1 MNKFKGIFPAL
12 VTPYTKDGAV
22 NEYSLR
28 RIVRLGM
35 ERECAG
41 FYVGGSTAEAF
52 ILSMEERKTI
62 LDIVAD
68 EVSGRATII
77 YHVGTIGTADAIEL
91 AKHGKR
97 VGVDAISAVPPFY
110 YNFSI
115 EEIKRHYW
123 SIVDSVDLPMLVY
136 NFPAFSGVNF
146 SARDLEELMDHERII
161 GLKHTSMNL
170 FDLERVKQKT
180 GAVVLN
186 GYDEMFLGS
195 LAMGADGAIG
205 STFNLMADKFVR
217 IQRLFQEGDL
227 ESALKLQ
234 IEANN
239 VIEAIIK
246 VGVIQGIKYGLEKT
260 GIECNGCREPFKT
273 VSAAERA
280 ELDRAFDENN
290 VYPG

>member
-28 RIVRLGM
+28 RIVLWM
-35 ERECAG
+35 ERNVRASMWVAALLR
-41 FYVGGSTAEAF
+41 FF

-115 EEIKRHYW
+115 EE
-123 SIVDSVDLPMLVY
+123 SSVT
-136 NFPAFSGVNF
+136 
-146 SARDLEELMDHERII
+146 I
-161 GLKHTSMNL
+161 GPLLT
-170 FDLERVKQKT
+170 
-180 GAVVLN
+180 A
-186 GYDEMFLGS
+186 
-195 LAMGADGAIG
+195 
-205 STFNLMADKFVR
+205 
-217 IQRLFQEGDL
+217 
-227 ESALKLQ
+227 
-234 IEANN
+234 
-239 VIEAIIK
+239 
-246 VGVIQGIKYGLEKT
+246 
-260 GIECNGCREPFKT
+260 
-273 VSAAERA
+273 
-280 ELDRAFDENN
+280 
-290 VYPG
+290 

>member
-170 FDLERVKQKT
+170 FDLERVKLKT

-246 VGVIQGIKYGLEKT
+246 VGVIQGIKYGLEKM